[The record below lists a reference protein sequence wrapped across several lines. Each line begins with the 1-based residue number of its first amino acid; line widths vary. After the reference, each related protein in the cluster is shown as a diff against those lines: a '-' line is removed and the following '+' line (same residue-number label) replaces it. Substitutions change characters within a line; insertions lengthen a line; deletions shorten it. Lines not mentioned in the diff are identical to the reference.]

1 MMSLVTHLRLEV
13 EKERDSKVFLKKVK
27 SIQMDGGGVAS
38 NCPSIRG
45 SQLTRSGSVTMEY

>member
-27 SIQMDGGGVAS
+27 SIQMDGGGVTS

-45 SQLTRSGSVTMEY
+45 SQLARSVSVTMEY

>member
-27 SIQMDGGGVAS
+27 SIQMDGGGVVS

-45 SQLTRSGSVTMEY
+45 SQLARSGSMAMGY